1 MSKVKKTEILRKKRF
16 EPLEKEKFINNDN
29 NKKMTEKKNIIKII
43 KFKIPK
49 EINFKVTNMKSQKF
63 KLYNDNLLYL
73 KSSLFKELNNN
84 IWMKF
89 DNDDLTDEEEI
100 NSEKKKMR
108 KFIVNEFKNIQQNKN
123 YLKDNLFRIKINK

>member
-1 MSKVKKTEILRKKRF
+1 M
-16 EPLEKEKFINNDN
+16 N
-29 NKKMTEKKNIIKII
+29 EKKNIIKII

>member
-1 MSKVKKTEILRKKRF
+1 MSKVKKTEILRKTRI
-16 EPLEKEKFINNDN
+16 ESLEKETLINNDN
-29 NKKMTEKKNIIKII
+29 NKKLTEKKNAIKKI

-49 EINFKVTNMKSQKF
+49 EINFKITNMKCQKF
-63 KLYNDNLLYL
+63 KIYNDNLLHL
-73 KSSLFKELNNN
+73 KSSLFKELHNN

-108 KFIVNEFKNIQQNKN
+108 KFIINEFKKIQQNKN

>member
-1 MSKVKKTEILRKKRF
+1 MSKVKKTEILRKKKF